1 LSIEVKIK
9 LGKLKLGFIVILE
22 EQNKEEERGKQRRHG
37 SLKSKNRGVII
48 GGFVGKLNREVFL

>member
-37 SLKSKNRGVII
+37 RYRKRLSDL
-48 GGFVGKLNREVFL
+48 L